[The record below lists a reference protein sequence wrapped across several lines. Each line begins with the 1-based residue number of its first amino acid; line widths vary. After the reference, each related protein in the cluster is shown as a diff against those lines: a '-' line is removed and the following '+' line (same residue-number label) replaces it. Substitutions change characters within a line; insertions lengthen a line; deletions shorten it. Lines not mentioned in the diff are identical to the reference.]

1 MTMEKKVEDKEKKIY
16 KILIVDDEVEE
27 LKALFLTLEHAKQF
41 RSNITVCDDPIKALE
56 KLQENDYD
64 LVLSDFKMPH
74 INGVELLN
82 KVKQKY
88 PKVIRM
94 LITAYSEFQVAKEAI
109 NEAEVHSFIEKPWYN
124 DELRNII
131 HKALKR
137 KEIIDNNASK
147 EVKSVNDALNVL
159 HAAQGAM
166 SQSHLDKDLERK
178 VILEFSS
185 RIEFNDFFNKI
196 KNMKNIVVD
205 DIHIFEDKYILE
217 LDL

>member
-1 MTMEKKVEDKEKKIY
+1 MKNKEPSKEDKVHKV
-16 KILIVDDEVEE
+16 LIVDDEVDE

-41 RSNITVCDDPIKALE
+41 SSNITVCNDPIKALE

-74 INGVELLN
+74 MNGVEFLN

-88 PKVIRM
+88 PNTIRM

-131 HKALKR
+131 YKALKR
-137 KEIIDNNASK
+137 KEFIDNNSSK
-147 EVKSVNDALNVL
+147 EVKSVD
-159 HAAQGAM
+159 
-166 SQSHLDKDLERK
+166 S
-178 VILEFSS
+178 
-185 RIEFNDFFNKI
+185 
-196 KNMKNIVVD
+196 
-205 DIHIFEDKYILE
+205 
-217 LDL
+217 